1 MALKFWE
8 DLFNWDNYESI
19 KEKESQPFFNN
30 FNEWEIW
37 IWMTLLILITTPI
50 YFFTLLF
57 IFKKVILYI
66 LYWKNIPK
74 NLEDKLWY
82 RLLKVIF
89 ILSILIV
96 FISSII
102 IFYDLY

>member
-1 MALKFWE
+1 MAFWD
-8 DLFNWDNYESI
+8 DLFESWDYKFTNEIEESI
-19 KEKESQPFFNN
+19 PKPFFSN

-37 IWMTLLILITTPI
+37 IWMTLLILIITPI

-57 IFKKVILYI
+57 IFKKIILYI

-74 NLEDKLWY
+74 NLDDKLWY

-89 ILSILIV
+89 ILSILII
-96 FISSII
+96 FILSIF
-102 IFYDLY
+102 IFYDL